1 MTQTRDIPIHMRIRE
16 LQRQIHAE
24 YGNPWRHNWTRIRA
38 LQDERDGLQE
48 QIRLNAPRNMHAMTH
63 EMLLDAIDLT
73 HAQAPNYKTSGLQ
86 SVVRETFGV
95 EPSRRTIRRWVAD
108 CECRDAACPC
118 HRIGLG
124 SEEVPENFPFVGFEA
139 VEVMA

>member
-1 MTQTRDIPIHMRIRE
+1 MTQTRDIPIHTRIRE

-24 YGNPWRHNWTRIRA
+24 YGNHWRYNWTRIGTLSKERDE
-38 LQDERDGLQE
+38 LQD
-48 QIRLNAPRNMHAMTH
+48 QIKAKAPRNMYAMTH

-73 HAQAPNYKTSGLQ
+73 HAQAANYKTSGLQ

-118 HRIGLG
+118 HGIGLG
-124 SEEVPENFPFVGFEA
+124 NEEAPENFPFVGFEA
-139 VEVMA
+139 VEVVA